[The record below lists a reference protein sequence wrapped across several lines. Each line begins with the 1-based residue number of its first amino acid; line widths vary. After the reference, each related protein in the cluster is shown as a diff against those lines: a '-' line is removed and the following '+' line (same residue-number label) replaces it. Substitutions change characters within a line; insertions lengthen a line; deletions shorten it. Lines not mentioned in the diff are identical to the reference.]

1 MIDKLESLIV
11 QFNDISKKMSDPD
24 IVSDV
29 QQYSSLA
36 KEHKRLSPIIP
47 DVNNYIKKFYHLQE
61 DEEILKGNDKELKE
75 LIKDEINPLKDELSL
90 LEDKL
95 KIFLLPKDPND
106 DKNII
111 LEIRSGTGGTEA
123 SLFAENLFRMYLRF
137 CENNKWQHEILS
149 LNDNEGGGVKEV
161 IVSIKGESIYAD
173 LKYESGVHRVQRIP
187 DTESNGRIHTSAATV
202 AVLPEAEDAD
212 IQIVDKDLKIDT
224 YRASGAGGQHVNKT
238 ESAIR
243 ITHLPTGLVV
253 TCQDESSQHK
263 NKDKALKVLK
273 SRLLDL
279 EIEKLNSER
288 SQERKKMV
296 STGDRSAKIR
306 TYNYPQG
313 RITDHRINLT
323 LYKLEEVLNG
333 NLVEIISK
341 LKVEDQ
347 KIQLLENSE

>member
-1 MIDKLESLIV
+1 MIDKLKSLIK
-11 QFNDISKKMSDPD
+11 QFNDLSEKMSNPD
-24 IVSDV
+24 IVSDIK
-29 QQYSSLA
+29 QYSSLA

-47 DVNNYIKKFYHLQE
+47 NVHDYIKKFNHIKE
-61 DEEILKGNDKELKE
+61 DEEILKGNNKELKE
-75 LIKDEINPLKDELSL
+75 LVKDEIDPLKDELSI
-90 LEDKL
+90 LEKKL

-123 SLFAENLFRMYLRF
+123 ALFAENLFRMYLRF
-137 CENNKWQHEILS
+137 CENSKWQHEIIS
-149 LNDNEGGGVKEV
+149 LNDNEGGGIKEV
-161 IVSIKGESIYAD
+161 IVSINGDSVYAN

-187 DTESNGRIHTSAATV
+187 DTESSGRIHTSAATV

-212 IQIVDKDLKIDT
+212 INIVDKDLKIDT
-224 YRASGAGGQHVNKT
+224 YRASGSGGQHVNKT

-279 EIEKLNSER
+279 EVEKLNQER

-333 NLVEIISK
+333 NLLEIINK
-341 LKVEDQ
+341 LKIEDQ
-347 KIQLLENSE
+347 KIQLSEQSE